1 MEHLVRQVNC
11 VNDYIARK
19 YLQDHVEQE
28 TFNDDKT
35 GVSYGCMTAIISGLL
50 CQWFF
55 SEPHYYTY
63 TYQKYA
69 CLFTLDT

>member
-1 MEHLVRQVNC
+1 MRQVNC

-35 GVSYGCMTAIISGLL
+35 GVSYECMTAIMSVV
-50 CQWFF
+50 F
-55 SEPHYYTY
+55 SVPHYNTY